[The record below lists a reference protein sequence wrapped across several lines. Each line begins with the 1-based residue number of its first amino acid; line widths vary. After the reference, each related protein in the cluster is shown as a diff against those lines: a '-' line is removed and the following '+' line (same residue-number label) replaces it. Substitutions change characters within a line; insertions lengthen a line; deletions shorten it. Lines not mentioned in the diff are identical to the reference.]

1 MNNHFNNECTYGLS
15 IDTVNKPILKMVKIL
30 NNNVIDS
37 KNIEFGDNIVNYDD
51 LTKINI
57 YHAKTNET
65 YNLEDCHLR
74 KYEDRGIICLQS
86 ISKFSEHYIIT
97 HGIINIF

>member
-1 MNNHFNNECTYGLS
+1 MNNHFNNEYTYGLS
-15 IDTVNKPILKMVKIL
+15 VDTVNEPILKMVKIL

-51 LTKINI
+51 LGKINI
-57 YHAKTNET
+57 YHAKTNDT

-74 KYEDRGIICLQS
+74 KYEDRNIICLQS
-86 ISKFSEHYIIT
+86 VSKFSEHYIIT